1 MEIFFISIILI
12 FAFGL
17 PLWQLISENHKLSTE
32 LSKLKI
38 DYHSLESRF
47 KICNELRDDMS
58 KMDKE
63 KISSLESKLN
73 DMGEALNVFDNG
85 I

>member
-17 PLWQLISENHKLSTE
+17 PLWQLISENHKLSSE
-32 LSKLKI
+32 LYKLKI
-38 DYHSLESRF
+38 EYHSLESRF
-47 KICNELRDDMS
+47 KVCNELRDGMS

-63 KISSLESKLN
+63 KISKLELRN
-73 DMGEALNVFDNG
+73 EEMARAWEVYDNG
-85 I
+85 M